1 MEYDAG
7 YVLKQIVV
15 GIASF
20 FTSANDVDITPDVRK
35 PILRNMLTY
44 RRTVVTE
51 RVHNCHTIERLTS
64 RTCCTII
71 GSLLPATCDY
81 PSVAMF

>member
-7 YVLKQIVV
+7 YVLKPIVA

-20 FTSANDVDITPDVRK
+20 FTSANDVDSTPDVRK
-35 PILRNMLTY
+35 PMLRNMLTY
-44 RRTVVTE
+44 RHTVVTE

-71 GSLLPATCDY
+71 GLLLPATCDC
-81 PSVAMF
+81 PSAALL